1 MFLPFLS
8 IGAVGIISVI
18 AHVASNP
25 MRRLVEAFDRGDIAT
40 ARKLAN
46 QLAPLVH
53 ALNGDG
59 YQAVMAKAA
68 CRIAGEIPSTAM
80 RLPHIG
86 ANAKQLDR
94 AEEGMRAA
102 GLL

>member
-1 MFLPFLS
+1 M
-8 IGAVGIISVI
+8 GIISVI
-18 AHVASNP
+18 AHVASSP
-25 MRRLVEAFDRGDIAT
+25 MRQLVEAFDRGDIHQAQ
-40 ARKLAN
+40 RLAN

-68 CRIAGEIPSTAM
+68 LKVKGVIPSTTM
-80 RLPHIG
+80 RLPNIG
-86 ANAKQLDR
+86 PDATQLDK

>member
-1 MFLPFLS
+1 MSRHS
-8 IGAVGIISVI
+8 IAAISPPP
-18 AHVASNP
+18 VASP
-25 MRRLVEAFDRGDIAT
+25 T
-40 ARKLAN
+40 SSS
-46 QLAPLVH
+46 PLVH

-68 CRIAGEIPSTAM
+68 LKVKDVIPSTTM
-80 RLPHIG
+80 RLPNIG
-86 ANAKQLDR
+86 PDATQLDK

>member
-1 MFLPFLS
+1 MQS
-8 IGAVGIISVI
+8 
-18 AHVASNP
+18 
-25 MRRLVEAFDRGDIAT
+25 FDHGDIRT

-68 CRIAGEIPSTAM
+68 LKVKGYIPSTEM
-80 RLPHIG
+80 RLPNIG
-86 ANAKQLDR
+86 PDARQLDK
-94 AEEGMRAA
+94 AEEGMRAS
-102 GLL
+102 GLLQ